1 MNLVITNNNSI
12 VKIISKYFD
21 IKKCVLEEHIED
33 INMYVDQELMSK
45 KMELFNKI
53 IIDINSLK
61 NNNQEIIKTISR
73 IKVIYNM
80 QIIIIALGYKVGNEL
95 LSELF
100 KIGIYDFVISDD
112 KVFQDEEFRK
122 VIKGNNYIDSLK
134 FKIEDSNKKKQKKIK
149 LNIVK
154 KDKKKTKQVS
164 NEKILACFSIIKNTT
179 FQVFKII
186 GYVIIM
192 FFISVGATSL
202 FNSNI
207 RELLIEIIKGG
218 V

>member
-1 MNLVITNNNSI
+1 MNLVITNNSSI
-12 VKIISKYFD
+12 VKIITKYFD
-21 IKKCVLEEHIED
+21 IKKCILEDKIEY
-33 INMYVDQELMSK
+33 INMYVDKDLMSK
-45 KMELFNKI
+45 KMELFDKI

-61 NNNQEIIKTISR
+61 NNNQEIINAISR
-73 IKVIYNM
+73 IKIIYNI
-80 QIIIIALGYKVGNEL
+80 QIIIIALGFKVGNEL

-100 KIGIYDFVISDD
+100 KIGIYDFVISED

-134 FKIEDSNKKKQKKIK
+134 FKVQNSNKKKQKKIK
-149 LNIVK
+149 LNIARN
-154 KDKKKTKQVS
+154 DKNKLKQVS
-164 NEKILACFSIIKNTT
+164 NEKILACFSIIKTTT
-179 FQVFKII
+179 FQIFKVI

-207 RELLIEIIKGG
+207 RELLIEIIRGG
-218 V
+218 I

>member
-1 MNLVITNNNSI
+1 MNLVITNNRDI
-12 VKIISKYFD
+12 VKIITKYFD

-33 INMYVDQELMSK
+33 ISMYVDKDLMSK
-45 KMELFNKI
+45 KMELFDKI

-61 NNNQEIIKTISR
+61 NNNQEIIKAISR

-95 LSELF
+95 LSEFF
-100 KIGIYDFVISDD
+100 KIGIYDFVISED

-134 FKIEDSNKKKQKKIK
+134 FKLENSNKKKQKKIR
-149 LNIVK
+149 LNIAR
-154 KDKKKTKQVS
+154 KDKNKLKQVS
-164 NEKILACFSIIKNTT
+164 NEKILACFSIIKTTT
-179 FQVFKII
+179 FQMFKGI
-186 GYVIIM
+186 GYVLIM
-192 FFISVGATSL
+192 FFISVGATAL

-207 RELLIEIIKGG
+207 REILIQIIKGG
-218 V
+218 S

>member
-1 MNLVITNNNSI
+1 MNLVITNNSSI
-12 VKIISKYFD
+12 VKIITKYFD
-21 IKKCVLEEHIED
+21 IKKCVLEDKIED
-33 INMYVDQELMSK
+33 INMYVDKDLMSK
-45 KMELFNKI
+45 KMELFDKI

-61 NNNQEIIKTISR
+61 NNNQEIINAISR
-73 IKVIYNM
+73 IKIIYNI
-80 QIIIIALGYKVGNEL
+80 QIIIIALGFKVGNEL

-100 KIGIYDFVISDD
+100 KIGIYDFVISED

-134 FKIEDSNKKKQKKIK
+134 FKVQNSNKKKQKKIK
-149 LNIVK
+149 LNIARN
-154 KDKKKTKQVS
+154 DKNKLKQVS
-164 NEKILACFSIIKNTT
+164 NEKILACFSIIKTTT
-179 FQVFKII
+179 FQIFKVI

-207 RELLIEIIKGG
+207 RELLIEIIRGG
-218 V
+218 F

>member
-1 MNLVITNNNSI
+1 MNLVITNNKSI
-12 VKIISKYFD
+12 VKIIKKYFD
-21 IKKCVLEEHIED
+21 IKKCVLEENVED
-33 INMYVDQELMSK
+33 INMYVDKDLMSK
-45 KMELFNKI
+45 KMESFDKI
-53 IIDINSLK
+53 IIDVNSLK
-61 NNNQEIIKTISR
+61 NNNQDIVKSISR

-134 FKIEDSNKKKQKKIK
+134 FKVGNFDKNKQKKIK
-149 LNIVK
+149 LNIIK
-154 KDKKKTKQVS
+154 NGKNKSKQLS
-164 NEKILACFSIIKNTT
+164 NKNVLACFSIIKNTT
-179 FQVFKII
+179 FQMFKVIS
-186 GYVIIM
+186 YVLIM

-207 RELLIEIIKGG
+207 RELLIEIIRGG
-218 V
+218 F